1 MFDRN
6 RITHILTMALPS
18 KMIKKSFPDSPCVT
32 TTSPSSNEV
41 ASNASA
47 TVSLSHLS
55 KFSIKM
61 KNNFRSVLSFK
72 AYKEITLEK
81 TYFKRTLSGL

>member
-1 MFDRN
+1 MNFDFQMN
-6 RITHILTMALPS
+6 DKSSIINILTMALPS

-55 KFSIKM
+55 RFSEERTTI
-61 KNNFRSVLSFK
+61 FK
-72 AYKEITLEK
+72 LGINVCLQGK
-81 TYFKRTLSGL
+81 

>member
-1 MFDRN
+1 
-6 RITHILTMALPS
+6 MALPS
-18 KMIKKSFPDSPCVT
+18 KMMKKSFPDSPCVT

-55 KFSIKM
+55 RFSVEVKY
-61 KNNFRSVLSFK
+61 FPVLGSFQS
-72 AYKEITLEK
+72 LEADK
-81 TYFKRTLSGL
+81 TISI